1 MVKKEAVEVFFANC
15 EGQYF
20 KKILGCD
27 VALTERMYDSQ
38 VLMSW
43 LVLTDEDAAL
53 TPFTI

>member
-1 MVKKEAVEVFFANC
+1 MKKEAVEVVFANG

-20 KKILGCD
+20 KKMLGCD

-43 LVLTDEDAAL
+43 LVLTDEDAVL